1 MCSDVQ
7 NRILEIS
14 KKKKLSHIGS
24 CLSVSQIL
32 DDIYANKNA
41 DDIVILSSGHAGLA
55 LYVVLEKY
63 LGHDAEELFDK
74 HGVHPNRDLNN
85 DIYLSTGSL
94 GMGVTVAVGA
104 ALASPQKTV
113 YCVLSDGECAEGSVW
128 ESLSFIHRNKINN
141 LRIFINANGF
151 SAYDLVDI
159 EHLKNKVSAFC
170 SSEVVKVVD
179 TSQLDPNLPLSRT
192 LEDHYKIL

>member
-128 ESLSFIHRNKINN
+128 ESLSFIHRNNINN

-159 EHLKNKVSAFC
+159 EHLKNRVSAFC

>member
-32 DDIYANKNA
+32 GDIYANKNA

>member
-1 MCSDVQ
+1 M
-7 NRILEIS
+7 
-14 KKKKLSHIGS
+14 
-24 CLSVSQIL
+24 
-32 DDIYANKNA
+32 
-41 DDIVILSSGHAGLA
+41 
-55 LYVVLEKY
+55 
-63 LGHDAEELFDK
+63 
-74 HGVHPNRDLNN
+74 
-85 DIYLSTGSL
+85 
-94 GMGVTVAVGA
+94 
-104 ALASPQKTV
+104 